1 MKIVESIL
9 TENRCYTVGTKIT
22 PKGLMLHSVGCA
34 QPNASVFVR
43 NWNTPQIDAC
53 VHAFIDGNDG
63 TVHQTLPW
71 NHRGWH
77 AGDSANDTH
86 IGVEMCEP
94 AEIEYT
100 SGANFTCYNLPAA
113 RATAKRT
120 YEAAVALFAHLCKEH
135 DLDPLADGVIISHS
149 EGAKRGIASGHADPE
164 HLWNQL
170 GMDYTMDG
178 FRAAVAAAMQGT
190 ELPQKEEPA
199 GPQKVNVTYR
209 VRTEQHGWLPAVLNL
224 TDYAGWEDSP
234 ITGIALEVDK
244 GSVRYRVHTVSGR
257 WLGWITENNT
267 EDHLHGYAG
276 NGEPIDAVQIYYY
289 TPEDIRPYQKAV
301 YRVMGA
307 GRRDYWDW
315 QTDTETD
322 NRMDGYA
329 GTLLGIPLTR
339 LQVEVK

>member
-1 MKIVESIL
+1 MTIIPSIL
-9 TENRCYTVGTKIT
+9 TKNPCYTAGKKIAV
-22 PKGLMLHSVGCA
+22 KGLMLHSVG
-34 QPNASVFVR
+34 
-43 NWNTPQIDAC
+43 TPQPRAAVFTESWNAPNMAVC
-53 VHAFIDGNDG
+53 VHAFIDGNTG
-63 TVHQTLPW
+63 EVHQTLPW
-71 NHRGWH
+71 DHRGWH
-77 AGDSANDTH
+77 AGGDANNTH

-94 AEIEYT
+94 DTIRYT
-100 SGANFTCYNLPAA
+100 SGAAWVELEDGQNTAA
-113 RATAKRT
+113 MTERT
-120 YEAAVALFAHLCKEH
+120 YRAAVELFAHLCREF
-135 DLDPLADGVIISHS
+135 DLDPLADGVIISHR
-149 EGAKRGIASGHADPE
+149 EGAQRGSASGHGDPE
-164 HLWNQL
+164 HIWEVL
-170 GMDYTMDG
+170 GYTMDG

-190 ELPQKEEPA
+190 ELPHKEEPA

-244 GSVRYRVHTVSGR
+244 GSVRYQVHTVSDR

-329 GTLLGIPLTR
+329 GTLLGIPLTQ
-339 LQVEVK
+339 LQVEIK